1 MPRKSKT
8 TPPRPAHRPRR
19 ELSKDL
25 CETIYV
31 RLASGESLHKIC
43 SDKSLQITDTIIYR
57 IMHRDPEFAM
67 KIFQA
72 RVAGCHAHYDKVLEL
87 TESINESNFNSVRTA
102 IWSLQWVLG
111 KMAPKVFGDQVQQ
124 HLHGHFGLLP
134 GGREDDDSAR
144 ALLAAR
150 LAGKAS
156 AAIQDLERSRPLTM
170 PQDLELV
177 LGAVRNALEPRAL
190 LPFFGSD

>member
-1 MPRKSKT
+1 
-8 TPPRPAHRPRR
+8 
-19 ELSKDL
+19 
-25 CETIYV
+25 
-31 RLASGESLHKIC
+31 
-43 SDKSLQITDTIIYR
+43 
-57 IMHRDPEFAM
+57 MHRDPEFAM

-72 RVAGCHAHYDKVLEL
+72 RAAGCHAHYDKVLEL
-87 TESINESNFNSVRTA
+87 TESINESNFNSLRTA

-124 HLHGHFGLLP
+124 QLHGHFGLLP
-134 GGREDDDSAR
+134 GRREDDDSAR

-150 LAGKAS
+150 LDRMAAVHSATLAGKAS

-177 LGAVRNALEPRAL
+177 LGAVRNALAPPAL
-190 LPFFGSD
+190 LPFFGSDLPADRVLNGEVLEP